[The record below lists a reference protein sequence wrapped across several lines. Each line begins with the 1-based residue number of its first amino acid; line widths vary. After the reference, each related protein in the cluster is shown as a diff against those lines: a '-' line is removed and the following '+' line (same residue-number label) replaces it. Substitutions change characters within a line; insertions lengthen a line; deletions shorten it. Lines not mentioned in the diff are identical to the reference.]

1 VRLQIDPR
9 IRIGSEINVAHKL
22 PIVAVVPHLW
32 NATELKTLRW
42 ELVVLGMLVVGT
54 VAASAA
60 LSALRFVK
68 VL

>member
-1 VRLQIDPR
+1 
-9 IRIGSEINVAHKL
+9 
-22 PIVAVVPHLW
+22 LW